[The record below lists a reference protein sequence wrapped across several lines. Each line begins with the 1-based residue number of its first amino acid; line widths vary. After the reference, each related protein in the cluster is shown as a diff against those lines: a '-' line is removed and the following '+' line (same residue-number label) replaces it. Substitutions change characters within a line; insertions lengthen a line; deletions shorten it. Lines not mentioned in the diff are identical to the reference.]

1 VNPSPNKRILLLL
14 VAVALLVVGAGV
26 GYDRFRAAP
35 SEPPRI
41 AVTPAEFDFGE
52 IGPKLAVSHVFT
64 VTNTGGAPLD
74 ISGVS
79 TSCGC
84 TTAAIETTQLQP
96 GESTALTVI
105 FDPQAHNG
113 ATGRFLRL
121 VYLRSNDPQ
130 TPEAQMKLQVTVTDK
145 S

>member
-1 VNPSPNKRILLLL
+1 MNPSPNKSILLLL
-14 VAVALLVVGAGV
+14 VAVALLAVGAGV
-26 GYDRFRAAP
+26 GYGWLRATP

-41 AVTPAEFDFGE
+41 AVAPPEFDFGD
-52 IGPKLAVSHVFT
+52 IGPELAVSHVFT
-64 VTNTGGAPLD
+64 VTNTGSAPLD

-84 TTAAIETTQLQP
+84 TTATIEATQLQP
-96 GESTALTVI
+96 GESTALTVT

-113 ATGRFLRL
+113 PMGRFLRL

-130 TPEAQMKLQVTVTDK
+130 TPEAQVKLRVTVADK

>member
-1 VNPSPNKRILLLL
+1 MHPSSNKPILLLL
-14 VAVALLVVGAGV
+14 VAVALLGVGAGV
-26 GYDRFRAAP
+26 GYGWLRAAP

-41 AVTPAEFDFGE
+41 TVAPAEFDFGDV
-52 IGPKLAVSHVFT
+52 GPELAVSHVFT
-64 VTNTGGAPLD
+64 VTNVGGAPLD

-84 TTAAIETTQLQP
+84 TTATIEATQLQS
-96 GESTALTVI
+96 GESTTLTVT

-130 TPEAQMKLQVTVTDK
+130 TPEAQVRLRVTVTDK

>member
-1 VNPSPNKRILLLL
+1 MNPSSNKPILLLL
-14 VAVALLVVGAGV
+14 VAMALLAVGAGV
-26 GYDRFRAAP
+26 GYGWLQAAP

-41 AVTPAEFDFGE
+41 AVTPAEFDLGE

-64 VTNTGGAPLD
+64 VTNAGGALLD

-84 TTAAIETTQLQP
+84 TTATIEATQLQP
-96 GESTALTVI
+96 GESTALTVT
-105 FDPQAHNG
+105 FDPQAHDG
-113 ATGRFLRL
+113 STGRFLRL

-130 TPEAQMKLQVTVTDK
+130 TPEAQVKLRVTVTDK

>member
-1 VNPSPNKRILLLL
+1 MHPSSNKPILLLFA
-14 VAVALLVVGAGV
+14 AVALLAVGAGV
-26 GYDRFRAAP
+26 GYGWLRAAP

-41 AVTPAEFDFGE
+41 AVTPPEFDFGDV
-52 IGPKLAVSHVFT
+52 GPELAVSHVFT
-64 VTNTGGAPLD
+64 VTNTGGAVLD

-84 TTAAIETTQLQP
+84 TTAAIEAAQLQP
-96 GESTALTVI
+96 GESTALTVT
-105 FDPQAHNG
+105 FDPQAHDG

-130 TPEAQMKLQVTVTDK
+130 TPETQVQLWVTVTDE

>member
-1 VNPSPNKRILLLL
+1 MHPSSNKPILLLL
-14 VAVALLVVGAGV
+14 VAVALLGVGAGV
-26 GYDRFRAAP
+26 GYGWLRAAP
-35 SEPPRI
+35 PEPPRI
-41 AVTPAEFDFGE
+41 VVTPPEFDFGE
-52 IGPKLAVSHVFT
+52 VGPELAVSHVFT
-64 VTNTGGAPLD
+64 VTNAGGAPLD
-74 ISGVS
+74 ITGVS

-84 TTAAIETTQLQP
+84 TTATIEATQLQP
-96 GESTALTVI
+96 GESTALTVT

-130 TPEAQMKLQVTVTDK
+130 TPEAQVQLWVTVTDK